1 MVRIYFA
8 ASSSSVIEEIPIKSD
23 DIKGNKKAAT
33 RMDKDSFLFTLLLAG
48 LGVLPPLSIDIS
60 LPALAI
66 MATDLH
72 TTDPLAAMTLSLFL
86 LGFAIAP
93 LFCGPLSDRYGRR
106 PILLAGC
113 SAFTL
118 AAAGCALAPNI
129 AVLLVCRVVQGLGSG
144 AATVLSTALIRDL
157 FEGHEARSRLAQV
170 GVLRSFAP
178 MIAPTIGACILTTA
192 NWRYI
197 YGLLTVIGIALLLL
211 IKERFVESAKLNN
224 APFTV
229 PALLDEYS
237 QVFKHRQS
245 FGYATMNALY
255 FGALFTYVTNSPL
268 LMIKHFGLSKQTFGL
283 MFAGTAFGIMCGA
296 FVSGKFSARKLSPK
310 VSVNLGLSLACL
322 AALTNILLTF
332 LRWDSPQTLFPGLF
346 AFTFSAGLLSPATAH
361 GCVEPL
367 PKIAGVVSAVM
378 ACSQMIM
385 GAIAGLLVSYSYDEK
400 TSWAMT
406 LWMMFYVF
414 ASASAYLFIVKPAE
428 K

>member
-1 MVRIYFA
+1 M
-8 ASSSSVIEEIPIKSD
+8 
-23 DIKGNKKAAT
+23 T
-33 RMDKDSFLFTLLLAG
+33 KDSFLFTLILAG
-48 LGVLPPLSIDIS
+48 LGVLPPLSIDLS

-66 MATDLH
+66 IASDLH
-72 TTDPLAAMTLSLFL
+72 TTDPLSAMTLSLFL
-86 LGFAIAP
+86 LGYAVAP

-106 PILLAGC
+106 PVLLLGC

-118 AAAGCALAPNI
+118 GAAGCALTPNI
-129 AVLLVCRVVQGLGSG
+129 TVLLICRVIQGLGSG

-157 FEGHEARSRLAQV
+157 FEGHEARSRLAQI

-178 MIAPTIGACILTTA
+178 MIAPTLGAFILTLA

-197 YGLLTVIGIALLLL
+197 YALLTIVGSALLLL
-211 IKERFVESAKLNN
+211 VKQNFVESAKLNKT
-224 APFTV
+224 PFTV
-229 PALLDEYS
+229 SALLGEYS

-245 FGYATMNALY
+245 FGYALMNALY

-268 LMIKHFGLSKQTFGL
+268 LMIKHFGLSKQAFGL
-283 MFAGTAFGIMCGA
+283 MFAGTALGIMGGA

-310 VSVNLGLSLACL
+310 VSINLGLSLACL
-322 AALTNILLTF
+322 AASTNILLTY
-332 LRWDSPQTLFPGLF
+332 LRWDCPQTLFPGLF
-346 AFTFSAGLLSPATAH
+346 ALTFSAGLLSPATAH
-361 GCVEPL
+361 GCIEPL

-385 GAIAGLLVSYSYDEK
+385 GAIAGIVVSYSYDEK

-414 ASASAYLFIVKPAE
+414 ASALTYLCIVKPAE
-428 K
+428 R